1 MLRYLE
7 GAGQNARRR
16 PGSQTDAAGGSV
28 GRPRSAPPDARALA
42 GLEVN
47 DTTARWSSVMPSAG
61 LQRVYDQ
68 HSYLPQMKR
77 ALEQWAVELKRIVT
91 VPRTNNVVRLRGQG
105 HKVRLPQVVFTP
117 EQRAYYKKF
126 HPDLA
131 RDRLEYAGKV
141 SIDDRNLERLSAVA
155 ALYLYDVA
163 AEFEPPTACGLEAR
177 GSAHQARQAEAT
189 REMEKRRREWLV
201 DEVKKVW
208 RACSGRVV
216 AAVTARRPASVLPD
230 TPVPWWS

>member
-1 MLRYLE
+1 
-7 GAGQNARRR
+7 
-16 PGSQTDAAGGSV
+16 
-28 GRPRSAPPDARALA
+28 
-42 GLEVN
+42 
-47 DTTARWSSVMPSAG
+47 
-61 LQRVYDQ
+61 
-68 HSYLPQMKR
+68 MK
-77 ALEQWAVELKRIVT
+77 
-91 VPRTNNVVRLRGQG
+91 
-105 HKVRLPQVVFTP
+105 LPQVVFTP

-163 AEFEPPTACGLEAR
+163 AEFEPPTAWDWKREAPLTKQGKPR
-177 GSAHQARQAEAT
+177 LT

-208 RACSGRVV
+208 RACGGTGRGGYYSSSTRER
-216 AAVTARRPASVLPD
+216 AARHTGPLVELIVELLDQFDAPPEQRSRSALCRMITGKR
-230 TPVPWWS
+230 